1 MKNLIP
7 KLYKKLEN
15 SNVYIR
21 KSILITADQL
31 ILYFAMYL
39 SLIID
44 NQNVGNP
51 VLILKEFYSFFLLAL
66 LIYLISGQY
75 RALTRYY
82 YTFNIYKIAARNLLL
97 IFFIWIFRN
106 IISDYVV
113 NLNAL
118 ILFSFLATG
127 FSSLL
132 RSFLGS
138 AIINIRN
145 KTKKLNNVIIYGA
158 GAAGAQLATT
168 IRLEKN
174 YNVLFLLMIIK
185 IYGVDHYIQSQLNLL
200 IFSKIIMQKLKRFF
214 LQFLL

>member
-1 MKNLIP
+1 MKNLIS

-51 VLILKEFYSFFLLAL
+51 VLILKDYFIRFFLLAL

-82 YTFNIYKIAARNLLL
+82 YTFNIYKIAARNLL
-97 IFFIWIFRN
+97 IN
-106 IISDYVV
+106 
-113 NLNAL
+113 
-118 ILFSFLATG
+118 FLY
-127 FSSLL
+127 LD
-132 RSFLGS
+132 
-138 AIINIRN
+138 I
-145 KTKKLNNVIIYGA
+145 
-158 GAAGAQLATT
+158 
-168 IRLEKN
+168 
-174 YNVLFLLMIIK
+174 
-185 IYGVDHYIQSQLNLL
+185 
-200 IFSKIIMQKLKRFF
+200 
-214 LQFLL
+214 